1 MLIKFCIALRIV
13 NFATMKIEHYIS
25 ELLYRYQ
32 CVTVP
37 GFGAFLTE
45 TQSAQLHETSHTFYP
60 PKKTIS
66 FNAYLKNNDG
76 LLANH
81 IAQAEK
87 MTYEIAVTAIQ
98 NEVNSWK
105 NSLQNNGAFSLKNI
119 GELTLNSEKNLV
131 FVPVDHFNYLTSSF
145 GLTNFVSPS
154 VKREVYKKEVEQLEE
169 KAPIIFT
176 PEKRS
181 SNNLLKYAAI
191 FVLGAG
197 LIGTSGYFGN
207 SYYKNKVE
215 LETLAVQ
222 TRVQEKVNQKIQEAT
237 FIIENPLPAVTLNTV
252 DKEEKVVTSVS
263 MPYHIGAGSFKSK
276 ENATKLYQ
284 SLLQSGYKAEILPE
298 NEKGL
303 FPVYYGSFATND
315 EAQKELAKI
324 KKEKD
329 ANAWI
334 LVK

>member
-32 CVTVP
+32 CVTIP

-45 TQSAQLHETSHTFYP
+45 TQSAQLHETSHSFYP
-60 PKKTIS
+60 PKKIIS
-66 FNAYLKNNDG
+66 FNGYLKNNDG

-98 NEVNSWK
+98 NEVNLWK
-105 NSLQNNGAFSLKNI
+105 NSLQNNGAFALKNI

-131 FVPVDHFNYLTSSF
+131 FVPVDQFNYLTSSF
-145 GLTNFVSPS
+145 GLTNFVSPL
-154 VKREVYKKEVEQLEE
+154 VKREIYKKELELLEE
-169 KAPIIFT
+169 KAPIIFI

-181 SNNLLKYAAI
+181 SNLLKYAAV

-197 LIGTSGYFGN
+197 LISSGSYFGN
-207 SYYKNKVE
+207 SYYQNKIA

-237 FIIENPLPAVTLNTV
+237 FFIENPLPAVTLTTS
-252 DKEEKVVTSVS
+252 KEEKVTGSVTT
-263 MPYHIGAGSFKSK
+263 PYHIVAGSFKNK

-284 SLLQSGYKAEILPE
+284 SLLKSGYNAEILPE
-298 NEKGL
+298 NEHGL
-303 FPVYYGSFATND
+303 VPVFYGSFTTND
-315 EAQKELAKI
+315 EAQKELAKV
-324 KKEKD
+324 KTLKD
-329 ANAWI
+329 ANAWL